1 MLNPL
6 DQVIYLLGL
15 LLLVAAFVVP
25 WGYGALYLVGWL
37 P

>member
-1 MLNPL
+1 MFSPL

-25 WGYGALYLVGWL
+25 WGYGALYLAGFL
-37 P
+37 